1 MWAGM
6 HSLATLAKNMPMGE
20 EDEDEWQTA
29 LDKDLH
35 SLMLCSLGKGKARAL
50 KKAEARARAR
60 PKAKKEIWQP

>member
-35 SLMLCSLGKGKARAL
+35 SLMLCSLEKGKARAL
-50 KKAEARARAR
+50 KKKGSSACWNPTA
-60 PKAKKEIWQP
+60 KATTER